1 MRNGIVTDKDVRDMA
16 NRIGIN
22 TLMFVSSTMVVSI
35 RIPCGQ
41 NEYADFQFVTYD
53 DIDGIIE
60 ALEGAFLI
68 GEPH

>member
-16 NRIGIN
+16 KRLQVQTMMFIN
-22 TLMFVSSTMVVSI
+22 STYLMDI
-35 RIPCGQ
+35 RVPYGER
-41 NEYADFQFVTYD
+41 EYADVKYVTYD

-60 ALEGAFLI
+60 ALEGAFLV